1 MPLLFGALAR
11 WCCTAR
17 QSRALPR
24 HSICKGCCNSRSAAP
39 APCTQNRYL
48 IILYYNATRH
58 KGKLSLK
65 EQEAELR
72 RMQEKHGVDGEQRP
86 AGKK

>member
-1 MPLLFGALAR
+1 MPTPPLP
-11 WCCTAR
+11 CCR
-17 QSRALPR
+17 RCCRRRHRCPPLP
-24 HSICKGCCNSRSAAP
+24 AAS
-39 APCTQNRYL
+39 PCTVQNRYL

-65 EQEAELR
+65 DQEAELR

-86 AGKK
+86 AGKQ

>member
-1 MPLLFGALAR
+1 MPA
-11 WCCTAR
+11 
-17 QSRALPR
+17 
-24 HSICKGCCNSRSAAP
+24 AAP
-39 APCTQNRYL
+39 AAPAAAAVSRKSLSCTPPLLQNRYL